1 MGGTIPIGEF
11 CRQVG
16 VFLASGGERSICP
29 ITKGCQQLLG
39 EVLLQHMESSAKGIK
54 CTSVMDENLRTA

>member
-16 VFLASGGERSICP
+16 VFL
-29 ITKGCQQLLG
+29 G
-39 EVLLQHMESSAKGIK
+39 EVFLQHMESGAKGIK